1 MRKLPPKLSKATAY
15 CRAFEKLPIRKILCR
30 QRAKRQMTFRS
41 SLNARRVVS
50 PDNIFTTINFIHA
63 ARLSHGCKSALNG
76 ISKKRKPALCL
87 LSPSGFFFF
96 FFNSDNKNIFENKI
110 KEERN
115 ETKKKYVGER
125 D

>member
-1 MRKLPPKLSKATAY
+1 
-15 CRAFEKLPIRKILCR
+15 
-30 QRAKRQMTFRS
+30 MTFRS

-63 ARLSHGCKSALNG
+63 ARLSRGCKSAVKRNFE
-76 ISKKRKPALCL
+76 KKKKENLHYASYLRPV
-87 LSPSGFFFF
+87 FFF

-110 KEERN
+110 KEKRN